1 MVTKEY
7 IEKLIAKNNVQ
18 LKKYKDN
25 LEENYLHHFEWVAEK
40 IFKLEWKNKTLNDIL
55 VLFDDENVNAENA
68 VKNLKERFKNSL
80 LTLPLMKSSTNP
92 IANLTSLWI
101 SECKQ
106 EIIEEL

>member
-7 IEKLIAKNNVQ
+7 IEKLIAKNNAQ
-18 LKKYKDN
+18 LKRYKDN
-25 LEENYLHHFEWVAEK
+25 LEENYLHNFEWVAERV
-40 IFKLEWKNKTLNDIL
+40 FKLEWKNKTLNDIL
-55 VLFDDENVNAENA
+55 VLFDDENENVETA
-68 VKNLKERFKNSL
+68 VGNLKERFKNSL
-80 LTLPLMKSSTNP
+80 LTQPLMKSSTNP

>member
-7 IEKLIAKNNVQ
+7 IEKLLAKNKAQ
-18 LKKYKDN
+18 LKTYKDN
-25 LEENYLHHFEWVAEK
+25 LEENYLHNFEWLAEK
-40 IFKLEWKNKTLNDIL
+40 IFKLEWKNKILNDIL

-80 LTLPLMKSSTNP
+80 LTQQLMKSSTNP

-106 EIIEEL
+106 ELIEEL

>member
-7 IEKLIAKNNVQ
+7 IEKLLAKNKAQ
-18 LKKYKDN
+18 LKTYKDN
-25 LEENYLHHFEWVAEK
+25 LEENYLHNFEWLAEK
-40 IFKLEWKNKTLNDIL
+40 IFKLEWKNKILNDIL
-55 VLFDDENVNAENA
+55 VLFDDETVNAENA

-80 LTLPLMKSSTNP
+80 LTQQLMKSSTNP

-106 EIIEEL
+106 ELIEEL

>member
-7 IEKLIAKNNVQ
+7 IEKLLAKNNAL
-18 LKKYKDN
+18 LKNYKDD
-25 LEENYLHHFEWVAEK
+25 LEENYLHNFEWLAEK
-40 IFKLEWKNKTLNDIL
+40 IFKLEWKNKILNDIL
-55 VLFDDENVNAENA
+55 VLFDDETVNAENA

-80 LTLPLMKSSTNP
+80 LTQQLMKSSTNP

-106 EIIEEL
+106 ELIEKL

>member
-7 IEKLIAKNNVQ
+7 IEKLIAKNNAQ
-18 LKKYKDN
+18 LKRYKDN
-25 LEENYLHHFEWVAEK
+25 LEESYLHHFEWLAERV
-40 IFKLEWKNKTLNDIL
+40 FKLEWKNKTLNDIL
-55 VLFDDENVNAENA
+55 VLFDDENINAEKA
-68 VKNLKERFKNSL
+68 VGNLKERFKNSL
-80 LTLPLMKSSTNP
+80 LTQPLMRSSTNP

>member
-7 IEKLIAKNNVQ
+7 IEKLLAKNKAQ
-18 LKKYKDN
+18 LKTYKDN
-25 LEENYLHHFEWVAEK
+25 LEENYLHNFEWLAEK
-40 IFKLEWKNKTLNDIL
+40 IFKLEWKNKILNDIL

-68 VKNLKERFKNSL
+68 VKNMKERFKNSL
-80 LTLPLMKSSTNP
+80 LTQQLMKSSTNP

-106 EIIEEL
+106 ELIEEL